1 MVQGKKQGR
10 PLPPEAHRFKKGQ
23 SGNPHGRP
31 ALTNEQRALRDLT
44 VESYRGV
51 LKTILDGNLEELQT
65 LMKDPKSTVLEVS
78 LASAALKAIKV
89 GDYSVIE
96 RIAERIVGKIPDE
109 LKINQAGTLQVQGGI
124 DLTLV
129 KKAVA
134 ELEGDV

>member
-1 MVQGKKQGR
+1 MPTK
-10 PLPPEAHRFKKGQ
+10 LFKKGQ
-23 SGNPHGRP
+23 SGNPKGRP
-31 ALTNEQRALRDLT
+31 PITKEQRAFRELT
-44 VESYRGV
+44 VETYREV
-51 LKTILDGNLEELQT
+51 LKIILAGNLEALQT